1 MTTSSA
7 PTSLPPDGR
16 RAPHPAST
24 VLHGV
29 PVVPGVAYAPVIR
42 PGRLP
47 ALDDDASGDLAES
60 DRPAEAARFAAAAT
74 TVATRLRDRAAH
86 ATGAASEVLA
96 ATATLAQDRAW
107 LAAAEKR
114 INAGAPA
121 VRAVT
126 GAVEQFIDMFTQL
139 GGLMAERVT
148 DLRDIRD
155 RVIAELKGL
164 PEPGVPLPATAS
176 ILCAEDLAPA
186 DTAGLD
192 PTLVVALATTLG
204 GPTSHTAIIARQLG
218 IPCVV
223 AVEGLDAVAMGTMV
237 LVDGTT
243 GTVTVSPDD
252 ALASEAVA
260 QAQREAERAAHWTGP
275 GATADGHAVAVLANV
290 QDGAAAHAARKTP
303 AEGIGLFRTELCFLN
318 RDTEPSVDEQ
328 TDIYSDVLDAFAGHK
343 VVIRTLD
350 AGSDKPLKFA
360 GHPEE
365 ANPALGVRG
374 IRIAEGNPG
383 LLDRQLEAI
392 AAAGRRTGNSPWV
405 MAPMIATADEA
416 ERFAAQARS
425 HGLTP
430 GVMIEIPAAA
440 LLADRILGH
449 VDFLSIGTNDLA
461 QYTMAADRMSADLAA
476 LTDPWQPAV
485 LALVAMATRAGAA
498 VGKPVGVCGEAAA
511 DPLLACVLTGLGVT
525 SLSAAAAA
533 IQGVGAKL
541 AQVTLQQCRD
551 AAANVLAASSP
562 ADARSAA
569 RALCLASR
577 RKSIGR
583 RVGFVARR
591 MTEGPVDAC
600 YHCRHTDTPAD
611 RRGHR
616 IRDRTAGPLDH
627 HRPARL
633 RGRGLSGRARV
644 RRRQR
649 SGP

>member
-1 MTTSSA
+1 MTASSPLTSHRSDNA
-7 PTSLPPDGR
+7 ASSLEPG
-16 RAPHPAST
+16 T
-24 VLHGV
+24 VLRGV

-47 ALDDDASGDLAES
+47 SLDDAGTDDVAES
-60 DRPAEAARFAAAAT
+60 ERPAETARFTAAASA
-74 TVATRLRDRAAH
+74 VAARLRDRAAL

-107 LAAAEKR
+107 LGAAEKR
-114 INAGAPA
+114 ITAGEPA
-121 VRAVT
+121 VRAVI
-126 GAVEQFIDMFTQL
+126 GAVEQFVDMFIQL

-148 DLRDIRD
+148 DLQDIRD

-164 PEPGVPLPATAS
+164 PEPGVPTPATPS

-192 PTLVVALATTLG
+192 PALVVALATTLG

-223 AVEGLDAVAMGTMV
+223 AVDGLDSVDTATMV
-237 LVDGTT
+237 LVDGTA
-243 GTVTVSPDD
+243 GTVTVTPDTATATD
-252 ALASEAVA
+252 AVR
-260 QAQREAERAAHWTGP
+260 QARRDAERAAAWTGP
-275 GATADGHAVAVLANV
+275 GATSDGHAVGVLANV
-290 QDGAAAHAARKTP
+290 QDGAAARAASTTA

-328 TDIYSDVLDAFAGHK
+328 ADVYAEVLDAFAGHK

-360 GHPEE
+360 GHPDE

-374 IRIAEGNPG
+374 IRIANGNPG

-392 AAAGRRTGNSPWV
+392 ATAGHRTGNQPWV
-405 MAPMIATADEA
+405 MAPMIATVSEA
-416 ERFAAQARS
+416 EHFAAQVRS

-430 GVMIEIPAAA
+430 GVMIEVPAAA
-440 LLADRILGH
+440 LLADRILQY

-461 QYTMAADRMSADLAA
+461 QYTMAADRMSAELAA

-485 LALVAMATRAGAA
+485 LTLVAQAARAGAA

-533 IQGVGAKL
+533 VQGVGAKL
-541 AQVTLQQCRD
+541 AQVSLPQCRD
-551 AAANVLAASSP
+551 AAEGALAAATA
-562 ADARSAA
+562 ADARAA
-569 RALCLASR
+569 AHAVL
-577 RKSIGR
+577 G
-583 RVGFVARR
+583 
-591 MTEGPVDAC
+591 
-600 YHCRHTDTPAD
+600 
-611 RRGHR
+611 
-616 IRDRTAGPLDH
+616 
-627 HRPARL
+627 
-633 RGRGLSGRARV
+633 
-644 RRRQR
+644 
-649 SGP
+649 